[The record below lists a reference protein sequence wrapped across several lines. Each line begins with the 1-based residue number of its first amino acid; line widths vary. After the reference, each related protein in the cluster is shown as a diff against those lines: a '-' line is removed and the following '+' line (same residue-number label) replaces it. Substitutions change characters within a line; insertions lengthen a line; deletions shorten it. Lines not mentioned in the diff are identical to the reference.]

1 MDNLQIE
8 LAKLRRDA
16 NLTESIEDVDKILE
30 QLEAAREQIVQ
41 GKSGLSEPG
50 RTSSLKLCHT
60 PAFLPIYRC

>member
-41 GKSGLSEPG
+41 GENGISLPVHP
-50 RTSSLKLCHT
+50 SSLELGY
-60 PAFLPIYRC
+60 ASASISLYIY